1 MEEKEKFNQSK
12 YNYQFAQENY
22 YRLTVLLPKNQK
34 DKIKAHAAKCG
45 DGSINAFVNRAI
57 AEAMERDTA
66 RLDAQQAA
74 ELEALAH
81 AHKLRAV
88 FLPRAHCL
96 RFRRRSFCA
105 IIIYIAVVYY
115 ISLNI
120 LYAII

>member
-22 YRLTVLLPKNQK
+22 YRLTVLLPKSEK

-45 DGSINAFVNRAI
+45 DASVNAFVNRAI

-74 ELEALAH
+74 ELEALAKKRVHPSPPSKGKKAH
-81 AHKLRAV
+81 AHAT
-88 FLPRAHCL
+88 AQI
-96 RFRRRSFCA
+96 RR
-105 IIIYIAVVYY
+105 
-115 ISLNI
+115 
-120 LYAII
+120 

>member
-22 YRLTVLLPKNQK
+22 YHITNKKPKNQK
-34 DKIKAHAAKCG
+34 DKIKAHAARCG
-45 DGSINAFVNRAI
+45 DASVNAFVNRAI

-81 AHKLRAV
+81 AHKPAGT
-88 FLPRAHCL
+88 
-96 RFRRRSFCA
+96 
-105 IIIYIAVVYY
+105 
-115 ISLNI
+115 
-120 LYAII
+120 

>member
-12 YNYQFAQENY
+12 YNYQWAQENY

-34 DKIKAHAAKCG
+34 DKIKAHAARCG
-45 DGSINAFVNRAI
+45 DASVNAFVNRAI

-81 AHKLRAV
+81 AHKPAGT
-88 FLPRAHCL
+88 
-96 RFRRRSFCA
+96 
-105 IIIYIAVVYY
+105 
-115 ISLNI
+115 
-120 LYAII
+120 

>member
-12 YNYQFAQENY
+12 YNYQWAQENY

-57 AEAMERDTA
+57 AETMERDAA

-74 ELEALAH
+74 ELEAETTTERYAH
-81 AHKLRAV
+81 EDVMDDLRERIGKV
-88 FLPRAHCL
+88 KIHH
-96 RFRRRSFCA
+96 
-105 IIIYIAVVYY
+105 V
-115 ISLNI
+115 
-120 LYAII
+120 